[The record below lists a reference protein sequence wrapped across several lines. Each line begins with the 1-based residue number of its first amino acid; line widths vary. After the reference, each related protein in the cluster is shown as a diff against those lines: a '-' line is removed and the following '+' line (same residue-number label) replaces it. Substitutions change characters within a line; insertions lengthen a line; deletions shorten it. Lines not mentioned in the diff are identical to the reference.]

1 MLRQD
6 ISARDVIIILRRRWV
21 LITLIT
27 LACGTLGYALSHL
40 LPKRFTSQT
49 LVLVQQPVVSPEL
62 LPTLVSD
69 NINQRLAAMQ
79 QQILSRSRL
88 EPVIQELDL
97 YHNDIN
103 RVSMEDL
110 VERLRRTITITPI
123 QAMAETRAQN
133 LPGFTISVVFDDP
146 HSAQQICAKITS
158 MFLEENLQ
166 LRQGQMVH
174 TTEFLEKQVQ
184 DAKAKLD
191 EQDAKLAAFQRRY
204 LGSLPD
210 QSQTNLNLLTGLTSQ
225 LEASTQALSRAQQDK
240 SFAESVLTQQ
250 TAALQASQSGVNP
263 ETFDQQ
269 LTALQTQ
276 LLVLQ
281 SKYTNDHPDVIK
293 TKNDIAALKQK
304 IADSE
309 TQRKNAPPEKTSRP
323 AAEPAQIQQ
332 LRAQIHQYDQVIK
345 ERTQQQA
352 DIQKQINLYQSRV
365 QASPTVEQEYKL
377 ITRDHQTA
385 LDFYNDLLKKHD
397 QSSMSQGLEESEQ
410 AEHFRVLDPA
420 NYSDKPSFPKVPIF
434 LGGGFAGG
442 LALGL
447 GLTIFLET
455 QDTSMRSERDVEL
468 ALRLPVLVS
477 IPMIAHDAKAAKSY
491 AAILK
496 PGSPPASTGA
506 RA

>member
-21 LITLIT
+21 LIALIT
-27 LACGTLGYALSHL
+27 LIGGTSGFALSHI

-49 LVLVQQPVVSPEL
+49 LGLAQQPVVSPEL
-62 LPTLVSD
+62 VPTLVSD

-174 TTEFLEKQVQ
+174 TTEFLEKPVH
-184 DAKAKLD
+184 DAKGKLD
-191 EQDAKLAAFQRRY
+191 EQDAKLAVFQRRY

-225 LEASTQALSRAQQDK
+225 LEASTQALGRAQQDK
-240 SFAESVLTQQ
+240 SFAESVLAQQ
-250 TAALQASQSGVNP
+250 LSVWQASQTGQNPETLEQQLGALQA
-263 ETFDQQ
+263 Q
-269 LTALQTQ
+269 LVT
-276 LLVLQ
+276 LQ
-281 SKYTNDHPDVIK
+281 SKYTKDHPDVRK
-293 TKNDIAALKQK
+293 LQNDIATMK
-304 IADSE
+304 
-309 TQRKNAPPEKTSRP
+309 
-323 AAEPAQIQQ
+323 
-332 LRAQIHQYDQVIK
+332 
-345 ERTQQQA
+345 
-352 DIQKQINLYQSRV
+352 
-365 QASPTVEQEYKL
+365 
-377 ITRDHQTA
+377 
-385 LDFYNDLLKKHD
+385 
-397 QSSMSQGLEESEQ
+397 
-410 AEHFRVLDPA
+410 
-420 NYSDKPSFPKVPIF
+420 
-434 LGGGFAGG
+434 
-442 LALGL
+442 
-447 GLTIFLET
+447 
-455 QDTSMRSERDVEL
+455 
-468 ALRLPVLVS
+468 
-477 IPMIAHDAKAAKSY
+477 
-491 AAILK
+491 
-496 PGSPPASTGA
+496 
-506 RA
+506 